1 MQKKRRRA
9 SRSVEEWHQVIR
21 AWRASGLSAER
32 YAAEH
37 GNVTKSSLWSWSHR
51 LGYSRSRSKGAA
63 FSEVRVLPD
72 ARRVDNTPPAASSS
86 RGASA
91 VSRIDVMTTSGALV
105 RLYGDV
111 DDQQFAKIMGV
122 LERC

>member
-1 MQKKRRRA
+1 MQKKRRRP

-37 GNVTKSSLWSWSHR
+37 DVTKSSLWSWSRR
-51 LGYSRSRSKGAA
+51 LGYARSKGAA
-63 FSEVRVLPD
+63 FSEVRVVPD
-72 ARRVDNTPPAASSS
+72 ARRVESALPAANPS
-86 RGASA
+86 RGVSTA
-91 VSRIDVMTTSGALV
+91 SRIDVMTTSGALV

-111 DDQQFAKIMGV
+111 DEQQFVKVMGV
-122 LERC
+122 LDRC